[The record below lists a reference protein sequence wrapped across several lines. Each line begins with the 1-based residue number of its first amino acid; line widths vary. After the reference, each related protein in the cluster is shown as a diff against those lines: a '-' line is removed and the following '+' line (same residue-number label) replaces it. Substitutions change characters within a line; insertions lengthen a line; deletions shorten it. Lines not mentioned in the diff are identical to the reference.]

1 MKRSESRRG
10 MAATGKTREAAITFF
25 DAIIERRFSDA
36 DKALDEVKARRNA
49 NPEFREGYIKALEGM
64 LFSAKSGDERDFFNR
79 ASYTEET
86 MDNYSRDFKDLIRRG
101 INKPFDLG
109 FFSAWSDL
117 VHYRSNAK
125 K

>member
-36 DKALDEVKARRNA
+36 DKALNEVKARKNT
-49 NPEFREGYIKALEGM
+49 NPEFREGYMRALEGM
-64 LFSAKSGDERDFFNR
+64 LFSAKSGDDRDFLNR
-79 ASYTEET
+79 ASYDEES
-86 MDNYSRDFKDLIRRG
+86 MDRYSRDFKDLIRRG

-117 VHYRSNAK
+117 MHYRLNAK